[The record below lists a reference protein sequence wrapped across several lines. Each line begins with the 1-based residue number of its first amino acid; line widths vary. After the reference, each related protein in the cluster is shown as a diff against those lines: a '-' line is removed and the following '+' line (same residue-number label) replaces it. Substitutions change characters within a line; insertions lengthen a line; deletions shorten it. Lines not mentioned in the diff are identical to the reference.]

1 MTRWRAGLGL
11 LTLVLAVSGCGRTV
25 SPGAAGQASTFP
37 VRPGPLTTQ
46 AGLPAPGAAGRFP
59 AEPGPP
65 VWVDAACPP
74 EVSNAD
80 PLSQANRGRLPDEF
94 VTAWVLRCR
103 TEIRY
108 VPGQGKQAFRVTER
122 ADTPA
127 AEMVSQLRLPAEPPT
142 AGGCLAYGVSVPYFA
157 LVDAGG
163 RALLPAVPLDEC
175 LRPRREALQEL
186 DKLPFT
192 RLSETPA
199 GQVQSQESI
208 DTGCPEAYQ
217 DMIIISADRAK
228 PAPADRSGPDRRPRY
243 GCVSTIRC
251 PARTCRAAGCAPRAR
266 STPVS
271 PRNSLPH
278 WTRRAPLPRVRCRT
292 TGLPWSRRPAPT
304 AGPWPSWTAATGC
317 SGRTAPSAS
326 STTGS
331 SGCWVKA
338 YATATHT
345 YADAEPYADA
355 EHGYANAR
363 PGEALFGLARLPIGQ
378 LTVRGAWRS

>member
-46 AGLPAPGAAGRFP
+46 TGLPAPGAAGRFP

-74 EVSNAD
+74 EVSDAD

-127 AEMVSQLRLPAEPPT
+127 AELVSQLRLPAEPPT

-228 PAPADRSGPDRRPRY
+228 PAPARPLWPGSPAPVRVCFY
-243 GCVSTIRC
+243 DPMPGKDVPGGRLRT
-251 PARTCRAAGCAPRAR
+251 ARTIDAGVATELVAA
-266 STPVS
+266 
-271 PRNSLPH
+271 LDK
-278 WTRRAPLPRVRCRT
+278 
-292 TGLPWSRRPAPT
+292 
-304 AGPWPSWTAATGC
+304 AGPAAACSVPHNRFALVAPASPDSWAMAELDGC
-317 SGRTAPSAS
+317 HRLL
-326 STTGS
+326 
-331 SGCWVKA
+331 
-338 YATATHT
+338 
-345 YADAEPYADA
+345 
-355 EHGYANAR
+355 R
-363 PGEALFGLARLPIGQ
+363 PDGTLGQ
-378 LTVRGAWRS
+378 LDDRVVGLLG